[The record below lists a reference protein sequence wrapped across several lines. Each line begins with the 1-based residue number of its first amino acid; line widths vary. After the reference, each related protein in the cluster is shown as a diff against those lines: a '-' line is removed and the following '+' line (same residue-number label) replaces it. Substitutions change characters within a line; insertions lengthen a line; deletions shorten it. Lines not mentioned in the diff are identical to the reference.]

1 MHKGIKYEIYIGISI
16 SINISVSVSASVS
29 VCVSISIY
37 HPCLTYLSR
46 EKVESNNWAQW
57 LHHAKG
63 DCGRFLCPAICER
76 CSAWNTPIL
85 CCSKNGGIHEAKDT
99 NCGEFFFYVFSWLFG
114 WIVRPALLLSYT
126 IYTRGRPGRLWFIRG
141 RPFDFGRGGRVGVWM
156 ISEKISYRTISRKK
170 EKYIYISWRILCWY
184 KSYTFVRQRK
194 NSYPNQITHTPPPQK
209 SNGRPLKCLQQIIK
223 KVADPLQ
230 GTLQEILN
238 VKFLVWASSHI
249 VHIFTIVPVFM
260 TSCILKNEP
269 KSAWRHT

>member
-1 MHKGIKYEIYIGISI
+1 MLVFGKSWQIGLLDVFLLEHSDKSHNLTNLIFMTSSLENCIGSSIGISI
-16 SINISVSVSASVS
+16 SINISVSVSASMS

-46 EKVESNNWAQW
+46 GKVASTNWAQW

-76 CSAWNTPIL
+76 CSAWNTSIL

-141 RPFDFGRGGRVGVWM
+141 RPFDFGRGGEWGYEWFQKKYPTERFQG
-156 ISEKISYRTISRKK
+156 KRKN
-170 EKYIYISWRILCWY
+170 IYISHDVYYAGINLTPLYVGEKILTQT
-184 KSYTFVRQRK
+184 KS
-194 NSYPNQITHTPPPQK
+194 PIPLHLK
-209 SNGRPLKCLQQIIK
+209 SQMVGP
-223 KVADPLQ
+223 
-230 GTLQEILN
+230 LN
-238 VKFLVWASSHI
+238 VYNK
-249 VHIFTIVPVFM
+249 
-260 TSCILKNEP
+260 
-269 KSAWRHT
+269 